1 MIDNL
6 WNGLWISKLFV
17 PQAAWLRGIEKLLQ
31 NVRQTKLDSYS
42 YTSFLHCIPLSLSDI
57 AYMSGYGRIDKLPT
71 EINAGWFQLEA
82 SYAAYSPA
90 QPSQI
95 ISNGRFLVKLG
106 TLLPFYIS
114 GGSINCQPA

>member
-1 MIDNL
+1 
-6 WNGLWISKLFV
+6 
-17 PQAAWLRGIEKLLQ
+17 
-31 NVRQTKLDSYS
+31 
-42 YTSFLHCIPLSLSDI
+42 
-57 AYMSGYGRIDKLPT
+57 MSGYGRIDKLPT

-106 TLLPFYIS
+106 TLPPFYNS
-114 GGSINCQPA
+114 GGSVNKHFRIQLARNYLLAKIHFLP

>member
-1 MIDNL
+1 ML
-6 WNGLWISKLFV
+6 K
-17 PQAAWLRGIEKLLQ
+17 ALLP
-31 NVRQTKLDSYS
+31 KIIIPIPLICKDLCI
-42 YTSFLHCIPLSLSDI
+42 LHCIPLSLSDI

-106 TLLPFYIS
+106 TLSPFYNS
-114 GGSINCQPA
+114 GASVNQHRPFAFSNTIGWKGNHLLEIFFPNK

>member
-1 MIDNL
+1 
-6 WNGLWISKLFV
+6 
-17 PQAAWLRGIEKLLQ
+17 
-31 NVRQTKLDSYS
+31 
-42 YTSFLHCIPLSLSDI
+42 
-57 AYMSGYGRIDKLPT
+57 MSGYGRIDKLPT

-106 TLLPFYIS
+106 TLPPFYNS
-114 GGSINCQPA
+114 GGSVNQHFVVNEQAICIFEHNWLERKAFIGTKKAYT

>member
-1 MIDNL
+1 
-6 WNGLWISKLFV
+6 
-17 PQAAWLRGIEKLLQ
+17 
-31 NVRQTKLDSYS
+31 
-42 YTSFLHCIPLSLSDI
+42 
-57 AYMSGYGRIDKLPT
+57 MSGYGRIDKLPT

-106 TLLPFYIS
+106 TLPPFDNS
-114 GGSINCQPA
+114 GGSVHQHSVVNEQAICIFEHNWLEIFYWQKYIFFQIIKGTKKA

>member
-1 MIDNL
+1 
-6 WNGLWISKLFV
+6 
-17 PQAAWLRGIEKLLQ
+17 
-31 NVRQTKLDSYS
+31 
-42 YTSFLHCIPLSLSDI
+42 
-57 AYMSGYGRIDKLPT
+57 MSGYGRIDKLPT

-106 TLLPFYIS
+106 TLSPFYNS
-114 GGSINCQPA
+114 GGSVNQHSIVNAQAICIFEQNWPEIIYWQKYIISPNK